1 MMNSALPF
9 LSKACALDGH
19 QVAMLPVYWT
29 CGVLLEGPSDKG
41 KTWSHVFI
49 PPNSIP
55 LFSSPYSL
63 SQPSFIPH
71 FLLMDSLV
79 GPAVCLPGGE
89 RERPPREW
97 RSAGN
102 ERLRLSWGRQATA
115 LRAAPSAQEQ
125 NMQQILCRWWSLT
138 RPLKV
143 QDLGL
148 GFIFE
153 IWSLSW

>member
-1 MMNSALPF
+1 MSSALPF

-29 CGVLLEGPSDKG
+29 CGVLPEGPSDKG
-41 KTWSHVFI
+41 KTWSHAFI
-49 PPNSIP
+49 PPNSLP

-79 GPAVCLPGGE
+79 GPAVCLPGGG
-89 RERPPREW
+89 RVRPLREW

-102 ERLRLSWGRQATA
+102 EHLRLSWGRQA
-115 LRAAPSAQEQ
+115 LRAALSAQEQ
-125 NMQQILCRWWSLT
+125 NMHQILCR
-138 RPLKV
+138 PLKA

-153 IWSLSW
+153 MWSLSW